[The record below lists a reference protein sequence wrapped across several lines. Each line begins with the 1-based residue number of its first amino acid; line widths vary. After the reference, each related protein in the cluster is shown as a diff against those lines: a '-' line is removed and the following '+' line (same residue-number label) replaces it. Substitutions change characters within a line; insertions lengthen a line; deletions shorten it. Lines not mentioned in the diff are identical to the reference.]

1 MDNTSFDTFSLEEIA
16 SDLSE
21 AQRFGDLL
29 EQQGLLKA
37 PANLKASVLER
48 SRQADVRLNRAD
60 PLQLKGLSR
69 RGLLHRGDR
78 DRAVKGQGPCSPSSY
93 GSL

>member
-48 SRQADVRLNRAD
+48 SRQADVRLIAGTNHFSKKTR
-60 PLQLKGLSR
+60 LLCYSLKG
-69 RGLLHRGDR
+69 GL
-78 DRAVKGQGPCSPSSY
+78 AAACSITA
-93 GSL
+93 